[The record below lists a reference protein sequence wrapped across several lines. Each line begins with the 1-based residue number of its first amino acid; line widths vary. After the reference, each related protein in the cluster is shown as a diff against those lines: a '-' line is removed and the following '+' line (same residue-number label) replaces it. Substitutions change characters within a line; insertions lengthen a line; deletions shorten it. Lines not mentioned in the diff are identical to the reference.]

1 MNRKESYIIGSI
13 LAVMIPILLVACCWF
28 CIITA
33 MMLGVWIF
41 PDSIAIA
48 LLVVSFLTG
57 LAIDVCCLRKW
68 TQSIYRANMKLM
80 IILYLVCSFIA
91 IGMFMG
97 VPIGNLALGI
107 LAGLYIGRR
116 CFHMEQGKDSL
127 NRFAHNTS
135 FFTAFIMGLVS
146 FPVGMLALFAGE
158 EYVIISVVESLRI
171 GYSRIAGIGFI
182 LALCGLLMLLQY
194 WLARGASILAY
205 RGWTKYQE

>member
-1 MNRKESYIIGSI
+1 MNRKESYVIGSI

-33 MMLGVWIF
+33 MMLEIWTF
-41 PDSIAIA
+41 TDSTAIA
-48 LLVVSFLTG
+48 SLVVSFLTG
-57 LAIDVCCLRKW
+57 FAIDVYCLRKW
-68 TQSIYRANMKLM
+68 TKNIYRANMKLM

-116 CFHMEQGKDSL
+116 CFLMKQGKDIL

-135 FFTAFIMGLVS
+135 FFTAFIIGLLS

-158 EYVIISVVESLRI
+158 EYLISSLVESLRI
-171 GYSRIAGIGFI
+171 GYSRIVGVVFV
-182 LALCGLLMLLQY
+182 LVLCSLLMIVQY
-194 WLARGASILAY
+194 WLTRGSAILAY